1 MWDKNI
7 NKPDRKTCAFSSI
20 NFHNLQVIFR
30 LENYEQCCKAKRS
43 CGIEF
48 PRLIFTSNT
57 ITSFGYI
64 QVCYWKGFKLLVKN
78 FSNGKTIRI
87 YCKTGRLKWNNKF
100 GLFFHLVYRLCWGN
114 RFWAT
119 YNKLVNEIG
128 NPPWCN

>member
-1 MWDKNI
+1 MRDKNI

-30 LENYEQCCKAKRS
+30 LENYEQCCKAKR
-43 CGIEF
+43 IEF
-48 PRLIFTSNT
+48 PRLIFTSKMV
-57 ITSFGYI
+57 TSFGYI
-64 QVCYWKGFKLLVKN
+64 QVFYRKVFKLLVKN
-78 FSNGKTIRI
+78 FSNGKTFRI
-87 YCKTGRLKWNNKF
+87 YCKTGRLKGNIKF

-128 NPPWCN
+128 NHPDAIRE